1 MKLYQC
7 CYDYT
12 YIRTIRTRHMSIY
25 SNIDDAINALK
36 HIRQQ
41 DPLFFRGYIYEY
53 ILDNSEHKECIY
65 ATN

>member
-1 MKLYQC
+1 
-7 CYDYT
+7 
-12 YIRTIRTRHMSIY
+12 MSIY